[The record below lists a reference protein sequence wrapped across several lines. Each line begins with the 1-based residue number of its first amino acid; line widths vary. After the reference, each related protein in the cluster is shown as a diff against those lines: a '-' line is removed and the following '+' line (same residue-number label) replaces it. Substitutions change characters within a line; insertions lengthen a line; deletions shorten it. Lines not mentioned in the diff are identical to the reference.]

1 MLNLSGN
8 GNFEKAPYYSNSIM
22 SKWPLPKKILYSIIA
37 SFLVL
42 LAIEAVFRIIF
53 WINNKDYKTTV
64 FIQGNTIQKDD
75 SLLIFRNRPF
85 YLDQQHRFQYNE
97 EGMKSVPG
105 DVLIPEK
112 KSNDFWVLLLGAS
125 TMEGMGSNNDGVWLD
140 ITGTTDH
147 PYYETIAWYLQQQ
160 LQEKMPDRK
169 VRVFNAANSSYTI
182 EQSRIRCEML
192 LKKIHPDWVISL
204 DGQNNPPTL
213 ADTSSVLS
221 IVKKDWEMNPTKS
234 FPLSWIIPLTS
245 HSAFVN
251 SMKQYVFHRK
261 TEGRLETAA
270 SNNYPER
277 RKWLQVGPA
286 AIKADTVSKGVSN
299 AVETYYKEWLQ
310 FDSALTQKQQKH
322 LLLLQPHILFRNT
335 SLLDSTEK
343 ALYSYYST
351 EWNDEQKN
359 GFLIKLR
366 DEFKGKTIGHS
377 SMAILNEVDTLHQQV
392 FVDYCHFT
400 QKTNRFV
407 ATVLLNYI
415 LKEQP

>member
-1 MLNLSGN
+1 
-8 GNFEKAPYYSNSIM
+8 
-22 SKWPLPKKILYSIIA
+22 
-37 SFLVL
+37 
-42 LAIEAVFRIIF
+42 
-53 WINNKDYKTTV
+53 
-64 FIQGNTIQKDD
+64 
-75 SLLIFRNRPF
+75 
-85 YLDQQHRFQYNE
+85 
-97 EGMKSVPG
+97 
-105 DVLIPEK
+105 
-112 KSNDFWVLLLGAS
+112 
-125 TMEGMGSNNDGVWLD
+125 
-140 ITGTTDH
+140 
-147 PYYETIAWYLQQQ
+147 
-160 LQEKMPDRK
+160 
-169 VRVFNAANSSYTI
+169 
-182 EQSRIRCEML
+182 
-192 LKKIHPDWVISL
+192 
-204 DGQNNPPTL
+204 
-213 ADTSSVLS
+213 
-221 IVKKDWEMNPTKS
+221 MNPTKS

-270 SNNYPER
+270 NNNYPER
-277 RKWLQVGPA
+277 RKWVQVGPA

-366 DEFKGKTIGHS
+366 DEFKGKTSGHS